1 MRIEMADE
9 TQVERSAGGVLVRRD
24 AQGAEFLLIRDR
36 YGHWG
41 LPKGHIEEG
50 EEPLATALRECTEE
64 TGIEGLRPGPH
75 LGRIQ
80 WRFRRR
86 GRSILKCCDFYLLY
100 APADAE
106 PEPQRAEGISDAVW
120 LPAAEAVRRIGYENT
135 REVAR
140 RAAELAGGTA
150 GEPGA
155 P

>member
-9 TQVERSAGGVLVRRD
+9 TQVERSAGGVVVRR
-24 AQGAEFLLIRDR
+24 GAHGPEFLLIRDR

-50 EEPLATALRECTEE
+50 EEPLATALRESCEE
-64 TGIEGLRPGPH
+64 TGIDGLTPGPH

-86 GRSILKCCDFYLLY
+86 ARSILKICDFYLLY

-106 PEPQRAEGISDAVW
+106 PEPQRAEGISQAVW
-120 LPAAEAVRRIGYENT
+120 LPASEAVRRIGYHNT
-135 REVAR
+135 REIAR
-140 RAAELAGGTA
+140 RAVELVHGPAGG
-150 GEPGA
+150 PGGT
-155 P
+155 